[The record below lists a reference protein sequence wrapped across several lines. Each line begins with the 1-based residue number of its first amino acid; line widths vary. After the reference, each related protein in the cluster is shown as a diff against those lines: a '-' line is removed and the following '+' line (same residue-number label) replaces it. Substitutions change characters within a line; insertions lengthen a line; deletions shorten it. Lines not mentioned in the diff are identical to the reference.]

1 MVDNQFFHSNRFKP
15 QEIDKKQIKTVEI
28 IEIIDVHQP
37 STFSRNRTAAILIL
51 GSREKQPDTGHV
63 ALARCW
69 PLLDDDRSREQLSHP
84 RHLESPGGVHLEGF
98 SNKR

>member
-1 MVDNQFFHSNRFKP
+1 MVDKQFFHSNRFKP
-15 QEIDKKQIKTVEI
+15 QEIYKKQIKTIEI

-84 RHLESPGGVHLEGF
+84 RHLQSPGGVRLEGF